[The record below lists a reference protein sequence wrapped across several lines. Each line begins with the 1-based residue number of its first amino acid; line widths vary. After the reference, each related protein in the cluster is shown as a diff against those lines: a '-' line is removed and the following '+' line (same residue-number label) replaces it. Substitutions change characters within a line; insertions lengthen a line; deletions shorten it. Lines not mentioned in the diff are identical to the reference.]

1 MEIIK
6 FAIRIIIAIF
16 WLWIALHDGK
26 SIKNKDLTKDEK
38 QYINILQWIAFVFP
52 AFVFIALGLI
62 E

>member
-38 QYINILQWIAFVFP
+38 PL
-52 AFVFIALGLI
+52 
-62 E
+62 